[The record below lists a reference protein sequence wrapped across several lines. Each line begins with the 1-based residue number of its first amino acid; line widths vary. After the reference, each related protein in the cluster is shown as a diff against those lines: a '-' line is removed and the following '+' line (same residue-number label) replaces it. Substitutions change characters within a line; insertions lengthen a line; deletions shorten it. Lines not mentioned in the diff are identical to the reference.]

1 MRLDIELPPDGPAA
15 IGGQPLVE
23 VLAAGFGRAHV
34 SQRNVRTAIGQ
45 GMRLIGSSEGRDG
58 VWHERQIDQRD
69 GASGLRSRISFRWAD
84 GAAAG
89 QVRTT
94 VTNDSDD
101 PILLLSVTSLAL
113 GLASADPPG
122 RAETPSPAGTPA
134 ETPGSAG
141 TLAEAPG
148 RAEAAVDRLDLVS
161 GDGEWLGEGRWS
173 RRPLRDGLVPDLN
186 LPLHGQDGRG
196 RIARVATGT
205 WSTGTH
211 LPAGALVDRESGAT
225 WLWQIEH
232 NGPWRWEVGE
242 RLGGAYLAL
251 LGPTDLD
258 HQWQQRLEPGESFT
272 TVPVSIA
279 RSPGGLDGA
288 VAAMTAH
295 RRHLVRPHP
304 APATALVPAQV
315 ATTASVPA
323 TATATVVFND
333 YMNTLMG
340 DPTTAK
346 LLPLVDAAAG
356 VGAEVFCVDAGWY
369 DNDAAWWD
377 SVGEWQPSQTRF
389 PRGIEEVIAR
399 IRGHGMVAGLW
410 LEPEVIGVRSPMQ
423 DKLPPAAFL
432 QRGGVRLVEHGRY
445 HLDLRHPAAVAH
457 LDEVVDRLVEQF
469 GVGYFKLD
477 YNIDPGAGTDV
488 GGESAGAGLLGHNR
502 AHLDWLD
509 RVLDRH
515 PGLILEN
522 CASGGMRADY
532 ALLARM
538 QLQSTSDQQDW
549 RRYPPIAVAAPLS
562 ILPEQA
568 ASWAYPQPEMS
579 AEEAAF
585 TLVTGLSGRLYLS
598 GRLDGMTGPQRQHV
612 RDAVDTYRAIRDD
625 VARAVPS
632 WPHGLPGWDDTWL
645 SLALTAAPLPEA
657 AGTPS
662 GPGAELTG
670 TRAATLPGAAGTPAG
685 PGAELAG
692 RRAVGVTYLA
702 LWRRGGGATT
712 TLRLDHL
719 HGRPLAVD
727 VLFPRHLP
735 AWTHSW
741 DPGGATLTVTA
752 TGDETHAARLF
763 RITATEGSA

>member
-1 MRLDIELPPDGPAA
+1 MDIDLPSGGPAA
-15 IGGQPLVE
+15 IAGQPIVE

-34 SQRNVRTAIGQ
+34 SQRSVRTAIGH
-45 GMRLIGSSEGRDG
+45 GMRLLGRSESSDGS
-58 VWHERQIDQRD
+58 WHEQHIDQRD
-69 GASGLRSRISFRWAD
+69 EASGLRSRTTVRTTGDTTAW
-84 GAAAG
+84 

-94 VTNDSDD
+94 VTNDGAE

-113 GLASADPPG
+113 GLPP
-122 RAETPSPAGTPA
+122 
-134 ETPGSAG
+134 
-141 TLAEAPG
+141 
-148 RAEAAVDRLDLVS
+148 VDGLDLVS
-161 GDGEWLGEGRWS
+161 GDGEWLGEGRWT
-173 RRPLRDGLVPDLN
+173 RRALRDGLVPDLN
-186 LPLHGQDGRG
+186 LPMHGQDGRG
-196 RIARVATGT
+196 RVARVGTGT

-211 LPAGALVDRESGAT
+211 QPSGALADRAGGGA

-272 TVPVSIA
+272 TVPVSVA
-279 RSPGGLDGA
+279 YSPDGFDQA

-295 RRHLVRPHP
+295 RRALRRPHP
-304 APATALVPAQV
+304 DRDALP
-315 ATTASVPA
+315 
-323 TATATVVFND
+323 VVFND

-346 LLPLVDAAAG
+346 LLPLIDAAADA
-356 VGAEVFCVDAGWY
+356 GAEVFCVDAGWY

-389 PRGIEEVIAR
+389 PRGLEEVIAR
-399 IRGHGMVAGLW
+399 IRQRGLVAGLW

-457 LDEVVDRLVEQF
+457 LDEVVDRLVEQL

-477 YNIDPGAGTDV
+477 YNIDPGTGTDLDAD
-488 GGESAGAGLLGHNR
+488 SPGAGLLGHNR

-532 ALLARM
+532 ALLARL

-549 RRYPPIAVAAPLS
+549 RHYPPIAASAPLS

-568 ASWAYPQPEMS
+568 ASWAYPQPEMT

-585 TLVTGLSGRLYLS
+585 TLVTGLAGRLYLS
-598 GRLDGMTGPQRQHV
+598 GRLDGMTPAQHQHV
-612 RDAVDTYRAIRDD
+612 LDAVETYRDIRHDL
-625 VARAVPS
+625 ARAVPS

-645 SLALTAAPLPEA
+645 SLALRS
-657 AGTPS
+657 AG
-662 GPGAELTG
+662 AD
-670 TRAATLPGAAGTPAG
+670 
-685 PGAELAG
+685 
-692 RRAVGVTYLA
+692 TYLA
-702 LWRRGGGATT
+702 VWRRGGDATS

-719 HGRPLAVD
+719 RGRPIAVD

-741 DPGGATLTVTA
+741 DAAAGTLTLTA
-752 TGDETHAARLF
+752 TGGASHAARLF
-763 RITATEGSA
+763 RITPTEGSR